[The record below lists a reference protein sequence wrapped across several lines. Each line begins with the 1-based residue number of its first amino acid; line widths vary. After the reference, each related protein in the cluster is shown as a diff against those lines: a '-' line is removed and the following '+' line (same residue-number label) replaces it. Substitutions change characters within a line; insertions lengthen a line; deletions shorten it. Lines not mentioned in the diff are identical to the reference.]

1 MERFGT
7 DCTLANCRPTLAK
20 RPALGLAAGLLIGI
34 APPSRL
40 DIVAPTANQSALLN
54 HKKFAEEDIER
65 LHFMHGK
72 KLFSIFVLV
81 LSLCSILTVL
91 LATPRAN
98 AGGSPPETTGSA
110 ELKGKVRFEGTLPK
124 SRPIDMAA
132 DPSCAKQ
139 HTSPVFA
146 QEVISDSKGDLQ
158 NVIVFVADGLG
169 DRTFAPPTQP
179 VFVEQKGCMYLPH
192 VLAVRA
198 SQPVHVV
205 NDDPTSH
212 NIHPTPANNRE
223 WNKAEP
229 PGSTMDESFAREE
242 IAIPV
247 KCNLHPWMH
256 GYIAVFKHPYFA
268 VTGKDGSF
276 DLSNLPAG
284 TYTIK
289 AWHEKLGT
297 STQTITIGP
306 NETKEI
312 SFVFKGM

>member
-1 MERFGT
+1 MHARKLLSLFALFLSI
-7 DCTLANCRPTLAK
+7 CFSLAMCVIVTLVAK
-20 RPALGLAAGLLIGI
+20 ASGV
-34 APPSRL
+34 PPS
-40 DIVAPTANQSALLN
+40 
-54 HKKFAEEDIER
+54 
-65 LHFMHGK
+65 
-72 KLFSIFVLV
+72 
-81 LSLCSILTVL
+81 
-91 LATPRAN
+91 AN
-98 AGGSPPETTGSA
+98 AVGA
-110 ELKGKVRFEGTLPK
+110 ANAKGTVRFEGVVPK
-124 SRPIDMAA
+124 PQPISMSA

-139 HTSPVFA
+139 HSAPVFA
-146 QEVISDSKGDLQ
+146 QEVMTDSKGDLQ
-158 NVIVFVADGLG
+158 NAIVFVAEGLG
-169 DRTFAPPTQP
+169 ERTFDPPTQP
-179 VFVEQKGCMYLPH
+179 VVIEQKGCMYMPH

-198 SQPVHVV
+198 NQPLHVV

-229 PGSTMDESFAREE
+229 PGSSVDESFAREE

-276 DLSNLPAG
+276 DLSGLPPG

-297 STQTITIGP
+297 STQTITIGA

-312 SFVFKGM
+312 SFVFKAM